1 MSDAGTDSARYS
13 THMLTTRNMSWP
25 DVMAPLLQH
34 FGDRLAIFRERDRVI
49 WTFDKQSAIVELR
62 AREAISALFIDR
74 PVTDVISSALVGAMY
89 RASGVA
95 PQLTVEGAMRLV
107 DDMVAFFSGVRE
119 PRFSFVSAYEVE
131 AA

>member
-1 MSDAGTDSARYS
+1 M
-13 THMLTTRNMSWP
+13 NWP
-25 DVMAPLLQH
+25 DVMAPLIQR

-49 WTFDKQSAIVELR
+49 WTFDKQCAIVELR
-62 AREAISALFIDR
+62 ARDAISALFVDR
-74 PVTDVISSALVGAMY
+74 PATDVASSLLAGAMY
-89 RASGVA
+89 RACGVA
-95 PQLTVEGAMRLV
+95 PQLTVEGATRLV